1 MIRLCIIITIAL
13 LAGAAIPSP
22 IIAQT
27 PAPATAA
34 PVIPAPV
41 TAAPA
46 TPAAAV
52 APATPAK
59 GLASAIIPGSPLAAL
74 TGAAAP
80 TDPDATPP
88 VPFGTDNLGVSMV
101 GQIADGTA
109 RTIAEFVRAIQQS
122 TELTPVVQW
131 LQSFPRSP
139 LRTAHASQALQ
150 GLLETILPAIL
161 FETLVR
167 LGLRRPRNT
176 IIRIALAR
184 GKSDEPLDLNGDGLA
199 DAEAGETEK
208 PPAHWLSPRAWLA
221 RLGLAFG
228 YILLALL
235 PIAGFVVVSGI
246 LIGTGLI
253 TNQAAHLIVVGFGN
267 AYLFCRLS
275 LEALLFVLAPRH
287 TELRLIHTTD
297 QRAAWLVRM
306 LMLIL
311 VTVAF
316 GYFSI
321 SSAEILG
328 LSHDGTEVLGRL
340 IALIVHLE
348 LAVLVW
354 QSRFIV
360 AGWIRGQPGDESKL
374 FGLRPR
380 FASIWHYVAL
390 FYIVALWVAYA
401 GGVQNAFAVL
411 LRIVAVFI
419 GTLVLARL
427 LWIGVTQGLDHVF
440 HDAGT
445 ETRMPVFRARAK
457 SYNPLLKFLARL
469 AIGALVVVLIL
480 EGWGVQVIPWLIGN
494 SLALIL
500 LSATIAI
507 IITITVALVLWEI
520 SNAYL
525 NARVEHLSASGRI
538 RQASRLHTLV
548 PILKATIGFTIAL
561 VAGLICL
568 SKIGVDAAPLLAGAG
583 VVGIAIGFGSQ
594 KLVQDIITGLFLLLE
609 DAMQVGDIVN
619 LAGLTGTVER
629 LSIRTIRLRGYD
641 GSVNIIPFSAVSS
654 VTNMTRDFSYAQISI
669 QVGYR
674 EDLSQVYTLMTEI
687 AKTMRSEPRWG
698 AMMRDDLK
706 LFGLD
711 QFGASAL
718 VITGQI
724 RTGPGQHWAVRRE
737 YYMRVK
743 QRFQAEHIEMPFYVY
758 SRTVEPDQIETGDK
772 EPGQEEAGPP
782 RSGPAPEPKT

>member
-1 MIRLCIIITIAL
+1 MPRPAL
-13 LAGAAIPSP
+13 AQSP
-22 IIAQT
+22 LPPPGKT
-27 PAPATAA
+27 APASA
-34 PVIPAPV
+34 
-41 TAAPA
+41 AAPA
-46 TPAAAV
+46 AAAT
-52 APATPAK
+52 TPAK
-59 GLASAIIPGSPLAAL
+59 GLAGAIIPGSPLAAL
-74 TGAAAP
+74 TGATTPA
-80 TDPDATPP
+80 DPDATPP
-88 VPFGTDNLGVSMV
+88 VPFGTDNLGVSLV
-101 GQIADGTA
+101 GQIADGA
-109 RTIAEFVRAIQQS
+109 AGTIAEFAKAIRQS
-122 TELTPVVQW
+122 TELTPVLQW
-131 LQSFPRSP
+131 LQSFSSNAA
-139 LRTAHASQALQ
+139 RTAHAAQALQ
-150 GLLETILPAIL
+150 GLAVTILPAIL
-161 FETLVR
+161 FETLIR
-167 LGLRRPRNT
+167 LGLRRPRTT

-184 GKSDEPLDLNGDGLA
+184 RRSDAPSDSDDEGLA

-208 PPAHWLSPRAWLA
+208 PPEHWLSPRAWLA
-221 RLGLAFG
+221 RLGLACA

-235 PIAGFVVVSGI
+235 PIAGFGVTSGI

-275 LEALLFVLAPRH
+275 WEALLFMLAPSH

-297 QRAAWLVRM
+297 QRAAWLAR
-306 LMLIL
+306 MLIL
-311 VTVAF
+311 ILITVAF

-328 LSHDGTEVLGRL
+328 LSHDGAEVLGRL
-340 IALIVHLE
+340 VALIVHLQ
-348 LAVLVW
+348 LAALVW

-360 AGWIRGQPGDESKL
+360 AGWIRGKPEDDGKL

-380 FASIWHYVAL
+380 FAAIWHYIAL
-390 FYIVALWVAYA
+390 FYIMALWIAYA
-401 GGVQNAFAVL
+401 GGVQHAFTVL
-411 LRIVAVFI
+411 LRMVAVFI
-419 GTLVLARL
+419 GTLVIARL
-427 LWIGVTQGLDHVF
+427 LWLGVTQGLAHVF
-440 HDAGT
+440 DDAGT

-457 SYNPLLKFLARL
+457 TYNPLVKFLARL

-480 EGWGVQVIPWLIGN
+480 QGWGVQVIPWLIGN

-500 LSATIAI
+500 LSAAVAI
-507 IITITVALVLWEI
+507 IITIAVALLLWEI
-520 SNAYL
+520 SIAYL
-525 NARVEHLSASGRI
+525 NARVEHLSASGRV

-548 PILKATIGFTIAL
+548 PILKAAIGFTIAL

-641 GSVNIIPFSAVSS
+641 GSVNIIPFSAVST

-674 EDLSQVYTLMTEI
+674 EDLTKVYAVMNDV
-687 AKTMRSEPRWG
+687 AKTMRAEPRWG

-711 QFGASAL
+711 QFGTSAL

-724 RTGPGQHWAVRRE
+724 RTGAGQHWAVRRE
-737 YYMRVK
+737 YNWRIK
-743 QRFQAEHIEMPFYVY
+743 RRFEEENIEMPYYSY
-758 SRTVEPDQIETGDK
+758 SRVLDAENIGAEP
-772 EPGQEEAGPP
+772 PAG
-782 RSGPAPEPKT
+782 GAAPDRIK